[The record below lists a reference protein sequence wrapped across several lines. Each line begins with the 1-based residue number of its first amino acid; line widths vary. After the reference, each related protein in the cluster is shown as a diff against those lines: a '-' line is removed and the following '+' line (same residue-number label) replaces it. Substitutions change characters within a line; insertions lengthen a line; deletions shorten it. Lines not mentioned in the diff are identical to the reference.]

1 MYRIM
6 YMSSAKFLFTDEDL
20 ENLLAN
26 SRISNSKL
34 DITGLLIIKGKTFI
48 QCLEGEKE
56 NVEKVFNR
64 IKNDSRHENILIL
77 VEEYTKHRLF
87 PDWSMGYKNI
97 KYLTNLK
104 SKKLKDF
111 SLHENIEIFLKE
123 DVYKVL
129 KEFISLD

>member
-6 YMSSAKFLFTDEDL
+6 YMSNAKFLFMDEDL
-20 ENLLAN
+20 EKLLIK
-26 SRISNSKL
+26 SRINNSKL
-34 DITGLLIIKGKTFI
+34 NITGMLVIKGKTFI
-48 QCLEGEKE
+48 QCLEGEKQ

-64 IKNDSRHENILIL
+64 IKNDKRHENILIL
-77 VEEYTKHRLF
+77 VEEYTNNRLF

-111 SLHENIEIFLKE
+111 SLLENTKKFPKE
-123 DVYKVL
+123 DVYEVL